1 MQKKHKYYVFICS
14 GLKVLLISIYRSW
27 REILLLIVLLAI
39 SVLVFGPLVYF
50 MTHVVNESEEMI
62 SSIPEGKYI

>member
-1 MQKKHKYYVFICS
+1 MYFNFS

-50 MTHVVNESEEMI
+50 MTHVVQENEEMI
-62 SSIPEGKYI
+62 SSIPAGKYI